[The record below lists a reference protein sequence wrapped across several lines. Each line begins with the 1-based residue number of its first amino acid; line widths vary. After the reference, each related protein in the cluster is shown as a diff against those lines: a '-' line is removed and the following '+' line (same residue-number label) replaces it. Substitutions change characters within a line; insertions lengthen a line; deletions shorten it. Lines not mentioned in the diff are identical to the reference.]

1 MSYININ
8 INEYINMIWTSFKDN
23 IIGFYYFLWNTS
35 PTETES
41 ENETDNSQSGV
52 IQMEK
57 VEIQNADKNHIEKL
71 EFIVSKEFNK
81 DISKEQLIN
90 IIKIEVQYINKKMSC
105 KRNQSNKCRDKLLR
119 LILLIF
125 LMKWQTINK
134 ANNHFTKY
142 ISFLFLVMKDS
153 PSLILLSYVFNTC
166 FSLNFSI

>member
-23 IIGFYYFLWNTS
+23 ISGFYYFLWNTT
-35 PTETES
+35 PTDTES
-41 ENETDNSQSGV
+41 DNKSDNTQTGV

-90 IIKIEVQYINKKMSC
+90 MIKIEVQYINKKMSMV
-105 KRNQSNKCRDKLLR
+105 KGISQINVEDIVTKTHLIDLLNEVADDKYYSEQS
-119 LILLIF
+119 F
-125 LMKWQTINK
+125 
-134 ANNHFTKY
+134 Y
-142 ISFLFLVMKDS
+142 
-153 PSLILLSYVFNTC
+153 
-166 FSLNFSI
+166 

>member
-1 MSYININ
+1 MF
-8 INEYINMIWTSFKDN
+8 WTSFKDN
-23 IIGFYYFLWNTS
+23 ISGFYYFLWNTS

-90 IIKIEVQYINKKMSC
+90 VIKTEIQYINKKMSMV
-105 KRNQSNKCRDKLLR
+105 KGVGQINVEDIVSKTHLIDLLNEVADDKC
-119 LILLIF
+119 
-125 LMKWQTINK
+125 
-134 ANNHFTKY
+134 Y
-142 ISFLFLVMKDS
+142 IEELFH
-153 PSLILLSYVFNTC
+153 
-166 FSLNFSI
+166 

>member
-23 IIGFYYFLWNTS
+23 ISGFYYFLWNTS

-41 ENETDNSQSGV
+41 ENETDKSQSGV

-90 IIKIEVQYINKKMSC
+90 IIKIEVQYINKKMSMV
-105 KRNQSNKCRDKLLR
+105 KGISQINVEDIVTKTHLIDLLNEVADDKYYSEQS
-119 LILLIF
+119 F
-125 LMKWQTINK
+125 
-134 ANNHFTKY
+134 Y
-142 ISFLFLVMKDS
+142 
-153 PSLILLSYVFNTC
+153 
-166 FSLNFSI
+166 

>member
-1 MSYININ
+1 MF
-8 INEYINMIWTSFKDN
+8 WTSFKDN
-23 IIGFYYFLWNTS
+23 ISGFYYFLWNTS

-90 IIKIEVQYINKKMSC
+90 VIKTEIQYINKKMSMV
-105 KRNQSNKCRDKLLR
+105 KGISQINVEDIVTKTHLIDLLNEVADDKYYSE
-119 LILLIF
+119 
-125 LMKWQTINK
+125 K
-134 ANNHFTKY
+134 
-142 ISFLFLVMKDS
+142 SF
-153 PSLILLSYVFNTC
+153 Y
-166 FSLNFSI
+166 

>member
-1 MSYININ
+1 MF
-8 INEYINMIWTSFKDN
+8 WTSFKDN
-23 IIGFYYFLWNTS
+23 ISGFYYFLWNTS

-90 IIKIEVQYINKKMSC
+90 VIKTEIQYINKKMSMV
-105 KRNQSNKCRDKLLR
+105 KGVGQINVEDIVSKTHLIDLLNEVADDKYYSE
-119 LILLIF
+119 
-125 LMKWQTINK
+125 K
-134 ANNHFTKY
+134 
-142 ISFLFLVMKDS
+142 SF
-153 PSLILLSYVFNTC
+153 Y
-166 FSLNFSI
+166 

>member
-1 MSYININ
+1 MF
-8 INEYINMIWTSFKDN
+8 WTSFKDN
-23 IIGFYYFLWNTS
+23 ISGFYYFLWNTS

-90 IIKIEVQYINKKMSC
+90 VIKTEIQYINKKMSMV
-105 KRNQSNKCRDKLLR
+105 KGVGQINVEDIVSKTHLIDLLNEVADDKCYSEK
-119 LILLIF
+119 
-125 LMKWQTINK
+125 
-134 ANNHFTKY
+134 
-142 ISFLFLVMKDS
+142 SF
-153 PSLILLSYVFNTC
+153 Y
-166 FSLNFSI
+166 

>member
-8 INEYINMIWTSFKDN
+8 INEYIHMFWTSFKDN
-23 IIGFYYFLWNTS
+23 ISGFYYFLWNTS
-35 PTETES
+35 PTETEL

-90 IIKIEVQYINKKMSC
+90 VIKTEIQYINKKMSMV
-105 KRNQSNKCRDKLLR
+105 KGISQINVEDIVSKTHLIDLLNEVADDKYYSE
-119 LILLIF
+119 
-125 LMKWQTINK
+125 K
-134 ANNHFTKY
+134 
-142 ISFLFLVMKDS
+142 SF
-153 PSLILLSYVFNTC
+153 Y
-166 FSLNFSI
+166 

>member
-8 INEYINMIWTSFKDN
+8 INEYIHMFWTSFKDN
-23 IIGFYYFLWNTS
+23 ISGFYYFLWNTS

-90 IIKIEVQYINKKMSC
+90 VIKTEIQYINKKMSMV
-105 KRNQSNKCRDKLLR
+105 KGINQINVEDIVSKTHLIDLLNEVADDKYYSE
-119 LILLIF
+119 
-125 LMKWQTINK
+125 K
-134 ANNHFTKY
+134 
-142 ISFLFLVMKDS
+142 SF
-153 PSLILLSYVFNTC
+153 Y
-166 FSLNFSI
+166 

>member
-1 MSYININ
+1 MF
-8 INEYINMIWTSFKDN
+8 WTSFKDN
-23 IIGFYYFLWNTS
+23 ISGFYYFLWNTS

-90 IIKIEVQYINKKMSC
+90 VIKTEIQYINKKMSMV
-105 KRNQSNKCRDKLLR
+105 KGVGQISVEDIVSKTHLIDLLNEVADDKC
-119 LILLIF
+119 
-125 LMKWQTINK
+125 
-134 ANNHFTKY
+134 Y
-142 ISFLFLVMKDS
+142 IEELFH
-153 PSLILLSYVFNTC
+153 
-166 FSLNFSI
+166 